1 MSVSEQEAQDSRR
14 RRQALAEQDAL
25 HDAREARDEELEA
38 PVDAASLS
46 DTAIRDFKARLKLSQ
61 HHDDA
66 PSQHAVFI
74 NIYIYICIYLS
85 TYIYLY
91 IYLYV
96 SIYIYIYIHIRGW

>member
-1 MSVSEQEAQDSRR
+1 VSVSEQEAQDSRR

-74 NIYIYICIYLS
+74 NIYIYICIY
-85 TYIYLY
+85 

-96 SIYIYIYIHIRGW
+96 HTHVHVYI